1 MITLPAVDAVTFDF
15 WNTLMWEPAGEL
27 LKERTSVCLR
37 VARAFGFEISSKD
50 FQAAHEAAFEGYQRA
65 WYANEQFCVPEA
77 VDVIMAELAM
87 PSGRELREALIQ
99 AFSDAGGTSDVRPA
113 ENVESC
119 LRELKAAGAK
129 LSIVCDI
136 GLTPSP
142 VVRQYLDGAGLLG
155 YFDHWAFSDEVGAYK
170 PGAAIFRHTLDRLGV
185 EPSRAV
191 HVGDRKRTDVAGAHA
206 LGMRAVRYTG
216 VYDDPVTD
224 QPEADL
230 VIDDL
235 ADLPRRLGCQ

>member
-1 MITLPAVDAVTFDF
+1 MEIPSAVTFDF
-15 WNTLMWEPAGEL
+15 WNTLMWEPAGQL
-27 LKERTSVCLR
+27 LAQRTETCLG
-37 VARAFGFEISSKD
+37 VASDLGFQISAEE
-50 FQAAHEAAFEGYQRA
+50 FEAAHEAAFQGYQRA
-65 WYANEQFCVPEA
+65 WHANEQFCVPEA

-87 PSGRELREALIQ
+87 PSDRQLLESLIQ
-99 AFSDAGGTSDVRPA
+99 AFSDAGGTTDVRPA
-113 ENVESC
+113 DNVESC

-142 VVRQYLDGAGLLG
+142 VVRQYLEAAGLLG
-155 YFDHWAFSDEVGAYK
+155 YFDHWAFSDEVEAYK
-170 PGAAIFRHTLDRLGV
+170 PAARIFRHTLDHLGV

-191 HVGDRKRTDVAGAHA
+191 HVGDRKRTDVAGAQA
-206 LGMRAVRYTG
+206 LGMRAIRYTG

-235 ADLPRRLGCQ
+235 ADLPRRLGYP